1 MVANIREE
9 IHVPITGSNITS
21 LHTNFHKYGG
31 LEALYTTIENGDDE
45 VCNNGDD
52 DQALHS
58 NLSPHLPIKVTDARG
73 IIMATK

>member
-21 LHTNFHKYGG
+21 LRTNFHKYDC
-31 LEALYTTIENGDDE
+31 LEALYVTIENGDDE
-45 VCNNGDD
+45 VYNNGDD
-52 DQALHS
+52 DQALCS
-58 NLSPHLPIKVTDARG
+58 TLNPHLPIKVTDTRG

>member
-1 MVANIREE
+1 MVANIGEE
-9 IHVPITGSNITS
+9 IHVPITGSSITS
-21 LHTNFHKYGG
+21 LRTNFRKYGG

-52 DQALHS
+52 DQASQS